1 MVKLNNT
8 FGFSKSLLD
17 TIKLIGNSTQSVP
30 VSTPKPIISE
40 QRLDEVDKTYP
51 FKANQLAPLVVQLR
65 SILNFLSKSGV
76 LGKMMRENR
85 ELFDVY
91 VDSEI
96 TDTRLDE
103 MIKFVDTLVEGRP
116 KGSKNNKMPKSMSNS
131 EKPKKSE
138 NPEEDD
144 DEQDDA
150 YSPASRSGGEH
161 VMAHLWSASDL
172 PSGGDIQTQKGSR
185 KVSQDLAKQF
195 LDHFVKLK
203 PEQRANHSA
212 FLFGSKV
219 NPEITPEEK
228 TTARLT
234 KGLSPEVF
242 DNKPG
247 AGRPPK
253 RTAG

>member
-17 TIKLIGNSTQSVP
+17 TIKLIGDSTESVP
-30 VSTPKPIISE
+30 VSTPKSIISQHLVE
-40 QRLDEVDKTYP
+40 ADKTYP

-76 LGKMMRENR
+76 LGKMMKENR

-96 TDTRLDE
+96 TDTQLDE

-116 KGSKNNKMPKSMSNS
+116 KGSTNKNKMSNSMSNS
-131 EKPKKSE
+131 EKPEKSQK
-138 NPEEDD
+138 PEEDD
-144 DEQDDA
+144 NEQDDA

-172 PSGGDIQTQKGSR
+172 PSGGDIQTQNGSR

-195 LDHFVKLK
+195 LLHFGSLK
-203 PEQRANHSA
+203 PPERASHSA
-212 FLFGSKV
+212 IIHGSEV
-219 NPEITPEEK
+219 NPEKTPSQMK
-228 TTARLT
+228 TAELM
-234 KGLSPEVF
+234 KGLSPEVS
-242 DNKPG
+242 DNKKG
-247 AGRPPK
+247 AGRPK
-253 RTAG
+253 KIRG